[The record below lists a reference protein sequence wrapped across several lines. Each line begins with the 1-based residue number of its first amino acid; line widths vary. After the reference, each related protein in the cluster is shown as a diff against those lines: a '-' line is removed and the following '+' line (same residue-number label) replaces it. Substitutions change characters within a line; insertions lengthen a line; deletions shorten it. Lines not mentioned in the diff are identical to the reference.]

1 MPRNVDGKK
10 IVLWLIE
17 KRNVTK
23 VSISNFSSTL
33 TLTSS
38 DNANKQ
44 TFDFRN
50 TDGVINKIMFSP
62 NVLRL

>member
-1 MPRNVDGKK
+1 MPRNFDGKK